1 MRNFRRR
8 IASLA
13 IFAILCTTLSC
24 GSSTEP
30 FALGQ
35 LSVKVVDAN
44 NVGIFGAYADLYQ
57 GVPGSGILWRAT
69 LTSSDGTAVFGAA
82 DGGVSVGTYYIHLT
96 FNSAHQLAP
105 GETNDR
111 PVNVTA
117 GSDIVITFHAEAKP
131 HTGP

>member
-8 IASLA
+8 IAPLA
-13 IFAILCTTLSC
+13 ILVIICTSLSC
-24 GSSTEP
+24 GSSTSP
-30 FALGQ
+30 FALGR

-57 GVPGSGILWRAT
+57 GLPGSGVLWRAS

-82 DGGVSVGTYYIHLT
+82 DGGVSVGSYYIHLT
-96 FNSAHQLAP
+96 FNSAHELAP

-111 PVNVTA
+111 PVNVTEGA
-117 GSDIVITFHAEAKP
+117 DIVITFHAVPKP
-131 HTGP
+131 HAGP

>member
-8 IASLA
+8 TAPLA

-35 LSVKVVDAN
+35 LSVKAVDAN
-44 NVGIFGAYADLYQ
+44 NVGIFGAYADLYK
-57 GVPGSGILWRAT
+57 GVPGSGVLWRAS

-82 DGGVSVGTYYIHLT
+82 DGGVSVGTYYIRLT
-96 FNSAHQLAP
+96 FNSAHELAP

-117 GSDIVITFHAEAKP
+117 GADIVITFHAVPKA
-131 HTGP
+131 HQGP